1 MILAADELV
10 LISRPS
16 HRVDFDNNY
25 DCRKTR
31 GTVSSEW
38 HQCLLWKTE
47 EGWGTTTFHKY
58 KL

>member
-31 GTVSSEW
+31 ETVSSE
-38 HQCLLWKTE
+38 
-47 EGWGTTTFHKY
+47 
-58 KL
+58 